1 MTKISRD
8 DYAALYGPTAGD
20 QIRLG
25 DTDLWIEVEQDLTFG
40 ARSRCSAAGSRSA
53 SR

>member
-1 MTKISRD
+1 MSRIGRD

-25 DTDLWIEVEQDLTFG
+25 DTDLWIEIETDLTFG
-40 ARSRCSAAGSRSA
+40 GEESVSGGG
-53 SR
+53 